1 MSPMRTLLPFSR
13 LPASARLRA
22 CALLILLLGMGTA
35 SLLYATS
42 PDGDEAAPGDG
53 SSYFMEGGTSYT
65 LAPSDSRSYRRSLE
79 YFGGKSAVEMTELR
93 EWFAGL
99 WHGTP
104 LAIVIACVTALA
116 AGGCLYLAENLVEQP
131 PSPDNAGQKPTRPGS

>member
-1 MSPMRTLLPFSR
+1 MQTPLSFSR
-13 LPASARLRA
+13 LPASTRLRV

-35 SLLYATS
+35 AVLYATS
-42 PDGDEAAPGDG
+42 PGDDEAAPGDG

-104 LAIVIACVTALA
+104 LAIIIACLTLLA
-116 AGGCLYLAENLVEQP
+116 SGGCLYLAESLAEEPQ
-131 PSPDNAGQKPTRPGS
+131 SPDKVEEKPTSLDS

>member
-1 MSPMRTLLPFSR
+1 MRTPLPLSR
-13 LPASARLRA
+13 LPASTRLRA
-22 CALLILLLGMGTA
+22 CALLLLLLGMGTA
-35 SLLYATS
+35 AFLYATS

-53 SSYFMEGGTSYT
+53 SSYIMEGGTSYT

-104 LAIVIACVTALA
+104 LAIIIACSTLLA
-116 AGGCLYLAENLVEQP
+116 SCGCLYLAESLAEEPQSPEKVEH
-131 PSPDNAGQKPTRPGS
+131 KPTSLDS